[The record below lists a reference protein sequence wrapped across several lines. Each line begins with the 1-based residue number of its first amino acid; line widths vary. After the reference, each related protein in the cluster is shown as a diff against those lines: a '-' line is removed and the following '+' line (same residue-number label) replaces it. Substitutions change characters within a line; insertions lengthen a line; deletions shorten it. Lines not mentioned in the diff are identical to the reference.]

1 MTDEKDLGRLSSSQ
15 LARLL
20 ALQDG
25 VHEIARLI
33 ADVANGPRL
42 RALIAKEQ
50 VLFQWSWVYEL
61 SYAEMLVEAL
71 SVIGEADMISLAN
84 ASKDPQEYLIAD
96 AETYDPSL
104 HRPKASQL
112 LQGVAFMM
120 AAYHALRA
128 IELYSK
134 PLNRLIAEGRAGND
148 ESFLKAVRVDPS
160 CLSSPSLAKRVSVA
174 SMRGERKFLRRIH
187 KAAQEGPN
195 KGLQTY
201 RKLRTATTFLDEAG
215 AFDKA
220 SRQRIYEVV
229 VEELR
234 LYEGIKGDPFKSLFR
249 NMKLWRKDA
258 AT

>member
-1 MTDEKDLGRLSSSQ
+1 MEKEFGKLSSGQ

-20 ALQDG
+20 SLQDA
-25 VHEIARLI
+25 VHSMAKSNADIA
-33 ADVANGPRL
+33 NSPRV
-42 RALIAKEQ
+42 RALLAKEQ
-50 VLFQWSWVYEL
+50 VFFQWSWIYEM
-61 SYAEMLVEAL
+61 SYAEMFAFGLSAIDQTRLISSAL
-71 SVIGEADMISLAN
+71 AA
-84 ASKDPQEYLIAD
+84 ADPQEHIIAD
-96 AETYDPSL
+96 AESYAPGE

-112 LQGVAFMM
+112 LQGIAF
-120 AAYHALRA
+120 ALAGYHSLRA

-134 PLNRLIAEGRAGND
+134 PINRLIAEGRAGND

-174 SMRGERKFLRRIH
+174 SMRGERRFLRRIH

-201 RKLRTATTFLDEAG
+201 RKLRAATTLLDEAG